1 MTAVE
6 RLDQLP
12 PFTISL
18 EEVEALEKEGKG
30 SVDLPET
37 VRFEDFGVGP
47 EPRNRYYDERIVRVW
62 ENNTLYLRFA
72 GDYGIDL
79 DRIRDERDLLNWTL
93 HLCGKTW
100 MTRSHL
106 ARFIETVSVIKGIY
120 VHDL

>member
-6 RLDQLP
+6 RLDQLS

-18 EEVEALEKEGKG
+18 EEVEAMAKDGKG
-30 SVDLPET
+30 SGDLPDT
-37 VRFEDFGVGP
+37 IRVEDFGVGP

-62 ENNTLYLRFA
+62 ENNTLHLRFA
-72 GDYGIDL
+72 YDYEIDL
-79 DRIRDERDLLNWTL
+79 DHIQDERDLLNWTL

-106 ARFIETVSVIKGIY
+106 ARFIETVSLIKRIH